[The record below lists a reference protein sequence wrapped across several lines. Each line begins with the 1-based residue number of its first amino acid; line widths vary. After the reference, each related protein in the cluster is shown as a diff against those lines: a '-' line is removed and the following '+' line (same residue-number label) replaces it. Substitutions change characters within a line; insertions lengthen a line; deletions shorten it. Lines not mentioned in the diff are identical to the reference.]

1 MYKFPGWYVSKC
13 LDCTIT
19 VYVENVHCAFFL
31 IECFMQINISQL
43 KLLIHLC
50 WLINNTLPD
59 VSKSLHTI
67 PIVDQA

>member
-19 VYVENVHCAFFL
+19 VYDEKCILCIFL
-31 IECFMQINISQL
+31 IEYFMQINVSQL
-43 KLLIHLC
+43 KLLIHFR
-50 WLINNTLPD
+50 WLFNNTLPD

>member
-1 MYKFPGWYVSKC
+1 MFQNVWIAQLLYMLKNVY
-13 LDCTIT
+13 CT
-19 VYVENVHCAFFL
+19 FFL
-31 IECFMQINISQL
+31 IECFMQINVSQL

-67 PIVDQA
+67 SNC

>member
-1 MYKFPGWYVSKC
+1 MLQNVWIAQLMYMMKN
-13 LDCTIT
+13 
-19 VYVENVHCAFFL
+19 VYCVFFL
-31 IECFMQINISQL
+31 IEYFMQINVSQL
-43 KLLIHLC
+43 KLLIHFC